1 MKTGAGLGFLA
12 VLAVSC
18 FAIPV
23 EAQFAYGPLGTGQ
36 QGLFDGYRTD
46 RIGNFTPLA
55 GSPFS
60 GSGSLSG
67 MLVSPKNDF
76 LYIYNQASDW
86 SLKVLTYHIGK
97 DGYPN
102 PVGSGLTYT
111 PPQPPAGEFLFTLFS
126 LISGSG
132 RYIYINNT
140 FTDDEGS
147 PVSNQL
153 SVLRIQKDGSVT
165 FNPKEIYNFGKIGDG
180 IRMMAGDPAGK
191 FVYGLQYAFQGFD
204 DSIIGATVASNGT
217 LTPIPNNKLPAD
229 LASSIAMGPEA
240 KYFYEFIDSATG
252 GPQQLGV
259 YQVGSNGSLTP
270 IAGSPFSDAAGRFNI
285 TTQPQWHPTRKFAYA
300 LGFLPPPNTGAV
312 GVYAYQL
319 EGDGQLTP
327 LPGSP
332 FSLGIVD
339 AHANNL
345 VIDPKGGFLTVNGSD
360 LNWVFE
366 IQNDGS
372 LTERANS
379 PSPSIPTIDSF
390 VGKE

>member
-1 MKTGAGLGFLA
+1 MLA
-12 VLAVSC
+12 MSC
-18 FAIPV
+18 FAIQAV
-23 EAQFAYGPLGTGQ
+23 AQFAYGPARAGE

-46 RIGNFTPLA
+46 RTGNFTPLA
-55 GSPFS
+55 GSPFL

-76 LYIYNQASDW
+76 LYIYNQASDG

-102 PVGSGLTYT
+102 PVGSGLLYT
-111 PPQPPAGEFLFTLFS
+111 PPQPPAGQFLFTLFS
-126 LISGSG
+126 MISGSG

-147 PVSNQL
+147 PNTNQL
-153 SVLRIQKDGSVT
+153 SVLHIQKDGSVT

-191 FVYGLQYAFQGFD
+191 FVYGLQYAFQGDD

-229 LASSIAMGPEA
+229 LASSIAMGPEG
-240 KYFYEFIDSATG
+240 KYFYEFIDSNTG
-252 GPQQLGV
+252 GPEQLGV
-259 YQVGSNGSLTP
+259 YQVGRDGSLAP
-270 IAGSPFSDAAGRFNI
+270 IAGSPFSDAAGHFNI
-285 TTQPQWHPTRKFAYA
+285 ITQPQWHPDGKFAYA
-300 LGFLPPPNTGAV
+300 LGFLPPPNDTGAV
-312 GVYAYQL
+312 GVYAYKL

-327 LPGSP
+327 LLGSP
-332 FSLGIVD
+332 FPLGTVD
-339 AHANNL
+339 AQANNL
-345 VIDPKGGFLTVNGSD
+345 VVDPKGGFLTVNDVGGGSD
-360 LNWVFE
+360 HNWVFE
-366 IQNDGS
+366 IQSDGS
-372 LTERANS
+372 LKERANS
-379 PSPSIPTIDSF
+379 PSPSIPTIDAF